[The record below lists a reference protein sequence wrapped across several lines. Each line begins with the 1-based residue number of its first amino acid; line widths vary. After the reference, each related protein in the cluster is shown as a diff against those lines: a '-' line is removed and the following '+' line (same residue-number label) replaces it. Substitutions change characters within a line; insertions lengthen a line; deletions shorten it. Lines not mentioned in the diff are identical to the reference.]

1 MLHMNNLERIIINPS
16 TKRTP
21 IEIARNVWLRHCRSA
36 PVLRDAMVEF
46 LSSLPTTLAVTLR
59 YETIPITTDKIRRDL
74 HDLHAKVDRKIFGR
88 DFHLSPT
95 RTTYW
100 GVIEMLDTNPHVHLG
115 WHFPDADDA
124 NVLDEFLSGGLWQRR
139 YAVGGTTN
147 VQQHRSGW
155 AAYSCK
161 SLLNSDHVI
170 ISSGAMPA

>member
-1 MLHMNNLERIIINPS
+1 MNNSAQTIICHKA
-16 TKRTP
+16 KRSP
-21 IEIARNVWLRHCRSA
+21 IEIARNIWLRHCRPA
-36 PVLRDAMVEF
+36 PVLREAMVAF
-46 LSSLPTTLAVTLR
+46 LPSMPTTLAVTLR
-59 YETIPITTDKIRRDL
+59 YETIPVTIEKIRRDL

-100 GVIEMLDTNPHVHLG
+100 GVIEMLDTNAHVHLG
-115 WHFPDADDA
+115 WYFPDAGDA

-139 YAVGGTTN
+139 YAVGGTTD

-170 ISSGAMPA
+170 LSSGATPA

>member
-1 MLHMNNLERIIINPS
+1 MNNLEETIIKPKA
-16 TKRTP
+16 KRTP
-21 IEIARNVWLRHCRSA
+21 IEIARSIWLRHCRSA

-46 LSSLPTTLAVTLR
+46 LSSMPMTLAVTLR
-59 YETIPITTDKIRRDL
+59 YETIPITIDKIRRDL

-115 WHFPDADDA
+115 WHFPNAGDA

-139 YAVGGTTN
+139 YAVGGTID

-155 AAYSCK
+155 AAYCCK
-161 SLLNSDHVI
+161 ALPNSDHVI
-170 ISSGAMPA
+170 LSSGGATAA